1 MERGHDLGN
10 VTNAKLG
17 DESTMNSLWGY
28 YKDRNITKEDLDST
42 LRTHQAAVDERKS
55 AQRDKAEVALQPILG
70 IIGWTVDGSEQDISD
85 L

>member
-1 MERGHDLGN
+1 VERGHDLGN

-42 LRTHQAAVDERKS
+42 LRTHRAAG
-55 AQRDKAEVALQPILG
+55 DKADSALQPILG
-70 IIGWTVDGSEQDISD
+70 IMGRTVDGSEQDISD
-85 L
+85 LMKM